1 MSEDN
6 WDVNEE
12 YEKLFGS
19 AKRFNLFDSEEE
31 YEELRQY
38 IVSQPLETYLTKELP
53 FNGIVLPVVERKP
66 GTEDRKKSLI
76 CTILAS
82 LQNKHKAVQSS
93 QSVIKPV
100 VSDKHLFFIREDG
113 VCDSVG
119 YYDEKVQFFF
129 TCKDSLVS
137 YETDLIYLVNDTEHA
152 RETFLK
158 KICVEEKGFYR
169 VVRDAK
175 CRSASAAACYVLGY
189 LADQTCWIDS
199 EGKMLSEVY
208 PDVFSATIQK
218 KEDKVK
224 IKKPSKKTELPLK
237 AKEQPQK
244 KEQKHSEK
252 VQEPQ
257 KVEEPKKTTKFAK
270 VGRPPR
276 YYYIIRENMGD
287 RSCNAKGMYDKV
299 NDKFII
305 LEGSELA
312 REVTSSYRYTAS
324 DIKRNKFIK
333 LNCNITRYDLI
344 LRRDAICNSPDEAAC
359 FVLGENSNGWVE
371 WKSKEGVSLESYINK
386 V

>member
-1 MSEDN
+1 MSEDG
-6 WDVNEE
+6 WDINVE

-19 AKRFNLFDSEEE
+19 AKRVNLFDSEEE

-38 IVSQPLETYLTKELP
+38 IVSQPLETYLTKDLP
-53 FNGIVLPVVERKP
+53 FDGIVLPIVKRKP
-66 GTEDRKKSLI
+66 RIAERKKSLI
-76 CTILAS
+76 STILAS
-82 LQNKHKAVQSS
+82 LQNKHIATQSS
-93 QSVIKPV
+93 QSVIKSV
-100 VSDKHLFFIREDG
+100 VSDKHLFYIKEDG
-113 VCDSVG
+113 ICDAIG

-129 TCKDSLVS
+129 ICKDSIVS
-137 YETDLIYLVNDTEHA
+137 YETDHIYLINDKENA

-158 KICVEEKGFYR
+158 KICEKEKGFYR

-189 LADQTCWIDS
+189 MANQTRWIDS

-208 PDVFSATIQK
+208 PDVFSTTI
-218 KEDKVK
+218 
-224 IKKPSKKTELPLK
+224 
-237 AKEQPQK
+237 QK

-257 KVEEPKKTTKFAK
+257 KAEEPKKTAKFAK

-276 YYYIIRENMGD
+276 YYYIIRENMGN
-287 RSCNAKGMYDKV
+287 RSCKAKGMYDKA

-312 REVTSSYRYTAS
+312 REVTSSYRFTAS

-333 LNCNITRYDLI
+333 FNCNITRYDLI
-344 LRRDAICNSPDEAAC
+344 LKRDAICNSPDEAAC
-359 FVLGENSNGWVE
+359 FVLGEKSNGWVE

-386 V
+386 I